1 MSKSICKK
9 LNKKKKQT
17 KFKVKFNVNKFFVSS
32 RFCIMNEEELDGSE
46 EIERKRASSSKFSVK
61 YDDNEGNVADNSS
74 NV

>member
-1 MSKSICKK
+1 MVSLCKK

-17 KFKVKFNVNKFFVSS
+17 KFKVNKFFVSS
-32 RFCIMNEEELDGSE
+32 RFCIMNVEELDDSE